1 MESIHSTFSSR
12 VRRSYKSST
21 FSMVDDFRLNRFRC
35 RSEVLNG
42 IKVFSHADFVCVVSL
57 LHADVYQTLS
67 FRRLIPNVSNQ
78 TRFDVSLECFVVVIG
93 FSGRQSSKSLR
104 FWGVT
109 GVTWYWKNVDWN
121 CQIVLNVNTL
131 EGFRNDSCNYSA
143 AIYNERESHQWTYV
157 NLNGPETFE
166 LGRGV
171 RRFPLGWCT
180 ASENN
185 HGTNS
190 IIKLPNDCHSS
201 DKTRRALS
209 ATVGWWIIWT
219 W

>member
-1 MESIHSTFSSR
+1 MCDTSLRLNWIYCCMESIHSTFSSR

-42 IKVFSHADFVCVVSL
+42 IKVFSHADFVCVFSL

-104 FWGVT
+104 F
-109 GVTWYWKNVDWN
+109 
-121 CQIVLNVNTL
+121 
-131 EGFRNDSCNYSA
+131 
-143 AIYNERESHQWTYV
+143 
-157 NLNGPETFE
+157 
-166 LGRGV
+166 
-171 RRFPLGWCT
+171 
-180 ASENN
+180 
-185 HGTNS
+185 
-190 IIKLPNDCHSS
+190 
-201 DKTRRALS
+201 
-209 ATVGWWIIWT
+209 
-219 W
+219 